1 MCGISR
7 RPLALVIL
15 VALFAGCA
23 TPAPRSTA
31 SAVAADVALGHPAAE
46 EIPIGEVRLRRI
58 RDGVWIHVATQTLG
72 GTVYPSNGLVVRDGD
87 GLLLV
92 DPAWGGR
99 NTAAL
104 LKAIEAGIGLPVR
117 RAISTHFHDDRV
129 GGVDTLQAAGIA
141 TFGTPLTRR
150 LAKAEGNEVPAHA
163 LGGLAKPG
171 DALRIGPVEVFY
183 PGAGHAPDNLVVYV
197 PAARVLFGGCAVHEA
212 VRSTAGNVSHADLE
226 AWPASIRRV
235 QLRYPEATIVV
246 PGHGVPGGRELLE
259 HTIAVVE
266 AHRGRAA
273 GG

>member
-1 MCGISR
+1 M
-7 RPLALVIL
+7 L
-15 VALFAGCA
+15 VALLSGCA
-23 TPAPRSTA
+23 TSATRPRAP
-31 SAVAADVALGHPAAE
+31 AVASEVALGHSSAE
-46 EIPIGEVRLRRI
+46 EIPLGEVRLRKI
-58 RDGVWIHVATQTLG
+58 RDGVWVHVATQAFG
-72 GTVYPSNGLVVRDGD
+72 GAVHPSNGLVVRDGD

-104 LKAIEAGIGLPVR
+104 LKAIEAEIGLPVR

-129 GGVDTLQAAGIA
+129 GGVDTLKAAGIS

-150 LAKAEGNEVPAHA
+150 LAKAEGNEVPTRA
-163 LGGLAKPG
+163 LDGLAKPG
-171 DALRIGPVEVFY
+171 DAIRIGPVEVFY

-212 VRSTAGNVSHADLE
+212 ARRTAGNVSHADLE

-259 HTIAVVE
+259 HTIGVVK